1 MTFEDKVIENTINK
15 LLEGKD
21 YREEIINTIN
31 IKFLDFSI
39 DFFKRIVNAKFNNQ
53 AIDLGWYK
61 NEFID
66 NEALNPDEIAINSG
80 INKKTITNICG
91 NASKT
96 TIIDV
101 SKVNYE
107 YLIKIISELKGY
119 ENNQLD
125 INIIIRYN
133 NISVNLNLI
142 ESLIVINTLATKKIA
157 LRGGAWSSIGKKV
170 EKPLVDKL
178 CDILKVP
185 LENRDNKFFVKDKNK
200 DFDREIDYKLISK
213 LNRKIKI
220 EVKLMG
226 KGNPESAD
234 AVIARDTNIFIA
246 DTLSEQNKNQLS
258 YLGVEYLE
266 LKNNKNIK
274 EDFKKILDKFLIP
287 NS

>member
-1 MTFEDKVIENTINK
+1 MTFEDKVIENTINN

-96 TIIDV
+96 TVIDV

-107 YLIKIISELKGY
+107 YLIKIISELKSY

-133 NISVNLNLI
+133 SISVNLNLI

>member
-96 TIIDV
+96 TVIDV

-107 YLIKIISELKGY
+107 YLIKIISELKSY

-234 AVIARDTNIFIA
+234 AARDTNIFIA

>member
-96 TIIDV
+96 TVIDV

-107 YLIKIISELKGY
+107 YLIKIISELKSY

-213 LNRKIKI
+213 SNRKIKI

-274 EDFKKILDKFLIP
+274 EDFKKILDKFFIP

>member
-80 INKKTITNICG
+80 LNKKTITNICG

-96 TIIDV
+96 TVIDV

-107 YLIKIISELKGY
+107 YLIKIISELKSY

>member
-96 TIIDV
+96 TVIDV

-107 YLIKIISELKGY
+107 YLIKIISELKSY

>member
-96 TIIDV
+96 TVIDV

-107 YLIKIISELKGY
+107 YLIKIISELKSY

-133 NISVNLNLI
+133 SISVNLNLI